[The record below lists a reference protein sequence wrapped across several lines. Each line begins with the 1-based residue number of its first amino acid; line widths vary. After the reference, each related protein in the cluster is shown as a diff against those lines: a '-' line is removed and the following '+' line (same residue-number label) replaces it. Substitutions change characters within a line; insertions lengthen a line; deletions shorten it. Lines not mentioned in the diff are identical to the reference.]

1 MTERNHEAEHGSGS
15 RTPDAWLGLG
25 SNMGRR
31 ARMLA
36 EALSAL
42 EAHEGLELGA
52 ASSVYETD
60 PVGVTDQPAF
70 LNMVARF
77 RCTLTPPGLLE
88 AVRAVEAKLG
98 RVRTMRWGPRTI
110 DVDVLLIGG
119 LRVQTDELTV
129 PHPELTRR
137 QFVLVPLAEIAPE
150 LSLPDGRTA
159 AELAD
164 PGGEAVR
171 RLGTLDELLRRERR

>member
-1 MTERNHEAEHGSGS
+1 MTERNHEAEHGSGEP
-15 RTPDAWLGLG
+15 PDAWLGLG

-36 EALSAL
+36 QALTAL
-42 EAHEGLELGA
+42 QAQDGLMLSA

-77 RCTLTPPGLLE
+77 GCTLTPAGLLE
-88 AVRAVEAKLG
+88 AIRAVEAKLG

-110 DVDVLLIGG
+110 DVDVLLIGE
-119 LRVQTDELTV
+119 LRIQTDELTV
-129 PHPELTRR
+129 PHPELMRR
-137 QFVLVPLAEIAPE
+137 QFVLIPLAEIDPR
-150 LSLPDGRTA
+150 LPLPDGRTA

-164 PGGEAVR
+164 AGGEAVR
-171 RLGTLDELLRRERR
+171 RLGTLDELLRREER